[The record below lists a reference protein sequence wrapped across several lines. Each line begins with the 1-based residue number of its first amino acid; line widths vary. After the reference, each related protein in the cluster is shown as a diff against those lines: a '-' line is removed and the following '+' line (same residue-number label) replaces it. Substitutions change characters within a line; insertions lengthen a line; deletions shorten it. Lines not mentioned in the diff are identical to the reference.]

1 MRVSTQQIY
10 SANIDNLNSL
20 NSTIASVQ
28 QQISSGERFTQASED
43 PLAASQVLKLDQ
55 EIARY
60 EQYQD
65 NIDVTQS
72 RLELEESTLEAVN
85 DATVR
90 LQEIVTQAGNGTL
103 NSEDLGLL
111 SSEVGELINE
121 IEGLVNTRDSSGE
134 YLFSGYQGQ
143 TRTYDYNETTGE
155 YEFQGDG
162 GQRYIQVGPDFQV
175 AATDSALDI
184 FEGATGAFQPILTD
198 TTDPA
203 NPALVESS
211 FFSTYVSDYTEF
223 EEFAA
228 ETSDFQLALTA
239 AVAPATDATLTL
251 SYTDAEGTSQSF
263 VYSLSDES
271 GGLTLT
277 ADATQSNAEAAA
289 ALISENG
296 DGLVVG
302 GLELVMDDTALS
314 AADTTVAISG
324 EQESDNVLNYALD
337 IYNALA
343 NADTDSYEGKLALQE
358 SLASALIALDSI
370 QSQNISARASI
381 GARVNAIEDQ
391 SSVNDDYILY
401 TETSR
406 SALVDTDMTE
416 AASELALLQTQ
427 LEAAYS
433 SFNIITGLSL
443 FNYIN

>member
-1 MRVSTQQIY
+1 M
-10 SANIDNLNSL
+10 
-20 NSTIASVQ
+20 
-28 QQISSGERFTQASED
+28 
-43 PLAASQVLKLDQ
+43 
-55 EIARY
+55 
-60 EQYQD
+60 
-65 NIDVTQS
+65 
-72 RLELEESTLEAVN
+72 
-85 DATVR
+85 
-90 LQEIVTQAGNGTL
+90 
-103 NSEDLGLL
+103 
-111 SSEVGELINE
+111 
-121 IEGLVNTRDSSGE
+121 
-134 YLFSGYQGQ
+134 
-143 TRTYDYNETTGE
+143 
-155 YEFQGDG
+155 
-162 GQRYIQVGPDFQV
+162 
-175 AATDSALDI
+175 
-184 FEGATGAFQPILTD
+184 
-198 TTDPA
+198 
-203 NPALVESS
+203 
-211 FFSTYVSDYTEF
+211 
-223 EEFAA
+223 
-228 ETSDFQLALTA
+228 
-239 AVAPATDATLTL
+239 
-251 SYTDAEGTSQSF
+251 
-263 VYSLSDES
+263 YSLSDES

>member
-302 GLELVMDDTALS
+302 GLELVMDDTGAERRRY
-314 AADTTVAISG
+314 DGRHQRGTG
-324 EQESDNVLNYALD
+324 ERQCAQL
-337 IYNALA
+337 
-343 NADTDSYEGKLALQE
+343 
-358 SLASALIALDSI
+358 
-370 QSQNISARASI
+370 RA
-381 GARVNAIEDQ
+381 G
-391 SSVNDDYILY
+391 YL
-401 TETSR
+401 
-406 SALVDTDMTE
+406 
-416 AASELALLQTQ
+416 
-427 LEAAYS
+427 
-433 SFNIITGLSL
+433 
-443 FNYIN
+443 